1 MHFQYNN
8 VWSCPILDK
17 TKVMGGSVRAKGAV
31 LAGQYES
38 IISTFSTSSIY
49 SSWLYVFS

>member
-8 VWSCPILDK
+8 VWSCPVPDK
-17 TKVMGGSVRAKGAV
+17 KKVLGGSVRAKGAV

-38 IISTFSTSSIY
+38 IISTFSTSSTY